1 MLMLELARSFE
12 GRFLSGFPLESGTL
26 VLVTAGVF
34 SLLDFSDS
42 LKADTGTAAVAKLR
56 LLEAMPRDEEVTGRE
71 LFKF

>member
-12 GRFLSGFPLESGTL
+12 GRFLSGFPLGSGTL

-34 SLLDFSDS
+34 SLLDFSVS
-42 LKADTGTAAVAKLR
+42 LEADTGAAVAKLR
-56 LLEAMPRDEEVTGRE
+56 LLKAIPRDEDVTGRE